1 MAKRKP
7 VKREL
12 KGLLDSLAIHEVDGA
27 AWHDLLRR
35 LAPVKES
42 RLRRALRDLNV
53 PVAAPYGGVRQS
65 SFGDLETS
73 LLELAGVYL
82 SARETG
88 NPGLCRT
95 CRDVVIEAKNHA
107 GLAAQNP
114 RVSEMQRLV
123 KSEMREW
130 MLVWLENP
138 EVFAPWV
145 ALRTRRPLP
154 GG

>member
-1 MAKRKP
+1 MP
-7 VKREL
+7 
-12 KGLLDSLAIHEVDGA
+12 
-27 AWHDLLRR
+27 
-35 LAPVKES
+35 ES
-42 RLRRALRDLNV
+42 RLRHALRDLNV

-65 SFGDLETS
+65 SFADLEAS

-88 NPGLCRT
+88 NHGLCRA

-107 GLAAQNP
+107 RLAALNP
-114 RVSEMQRLV
+114 RVSQMQRLV
-123 KSEMREW
+123 KAEMREW

-145 ALRTRRPLP
+145 ALRKRRLLP